1 MNQIKYFFKLIFVSN
16 HRLTLW
22 VVIGLLIRLI
32 LIPFSTHLD
41 LLLSTYRE
49 YLWAQEEIQSI
60 SMISEGILALYM
72 KLFLPFFKYLPE
84 ALQTDRYGIVGLPE
98 HLKFSMDSF
107 APRNL
112 FLLKFPFLIFDLGF
126 LWVLMKFAKDKKE
139 QIIVSALWALNVLML
154 YSVFAFGRYEIMPVL
169 ALTGSLFLAKNKK
182 IFWALILFSFAI
194 SLKTYVVIL
203 APIYLIYF
211 SNGLRSLLK
220 NILILVIPFFSIN
233 YFTELIFGKNLIAGI
248 GGSGLMEFANRG
260 SVGEEFNRI
269 SLFIVAYA
277 LVGIFYFYKK
287 READFWQFFRFLF
300 LAFLSY
306 FIFAYF
312 HSHYLVWLS
321 PFLIL
326 YLLKNKKILWPTI
339 LMLIFFFIL
348 VDIST
353 NRVATSLIFAPAD
366 WRFFSQIQI
375 FRLQFFYNLTT
386 SNLITVFHTLYI
398 LTAGLIGYIIYRNE
412 IKN

>member
-1 MNQIKYFFKLIFVSN
+1 MNQIKYYLKFIFIENRV
-16 HRLTLW
+16 LTVW
-22 VVIGLLIRLI
+22 VALGILIRLL

-49 YLWAQEEIQSI
+49 YLWVQEEVPSI
-60 SMISEGILALYM
+60 GLIAEGILALYM
-72 KLFLPFFKYLPE
+72 KLFLPLFKHLPE
-84 ALQTDRYGIVGLPE
+84 ALQTDQYGIIGLPE
-98 HLKFSMDSF
+98 HLKFALDSF
-107 APRNL
+107 SLRNL
-112 FLLKFPFLIFDLGF
+112 FLLKLPFLIFDLGF
-126 LWVLMKFAKDKKE
+126 LWVLLKFARDKKE
-139 QIIVSALWALNVLML
+139 QIIISAFWALNILML

-169 ALTGSLFLAKNKK
+169 VLTVSFLLAKNKK
-182 IFWALILFSFAI
+182 MFWSLVFFSFAI

-203 APIYLIYF
+203 APIYLVYF
-211 SNGLRSLLK
+211 SADFRSLIK
-220 NILILVIPFFSIN
+220 NLMIIALPFFSIN
-233 YFTELIFGKNLIAGI
+233 YLTELIFGKNLIAGI
-248 GGSGLMEFANRG
+248 GGSSLMEFANRG
-260 SVGEEFNRI
+260 GVGEEFNRI
-269 SLFIVAYA
+269 SLFIIAYV
-277 LVGIFYFYKK
+277 LIIFFYFQRK
-287 READFWQFFRFLF
+287 RSFDFWQFFRFLS
-300 LAFLSY
+300 LALLSY

-326 YLLKNKKILWPTI
+326 YFIKNKKILWPTV

-386 SNLITVFHTLYI
+386 GNLITVFHTLYV
-398 LTAGLIGYIIYRNE
+398 LSVGLIGYIIYRDE